1 MSSLNQMMK
10 FATVCVALLIAAGCT
25 QIKGAVEQGIT
36 AKRSYNDN
44 KARVLLQGNCDI
56 AVGSYWRVM
65 NNLERR
71 AVDTLCKGD
80 IQLPATP
87 AKRGESLAE

>member
-1 MSSLNQMMK
+1 MNAMVK
-10 FATVCVALLIAAGCT
+10 FATVCVALLTAAGCA
-25 QIKGAVEQGIT
+25 QIKGAVTQGIE
-36 AKRSYNDN
+36 AKRTYNDN

-80 IQLPATP
+80 IKLPQ
-87 AKRGESLAE
+87 AE

>member
-1 MSSLNQMMK
+1 MNAMLR
-10 FATVCVALLIAAGCT
+10 CAAGCLAILT
-25 QIKGAVEQGIT
+25 VAGCAQIKGAVTQGIA
-36 AKRSYNDN
+36 AKRTYNDN

-80 IQLPATP
+80 IKLPAAP
-87 AKRGESLAE
+87 AKRGESRGR

>member
-1 MSSLNQMMK
+1 MNPIRK
-10 FATVCVALLIAAGCT
+10 FGAVCVVLLAAAGCAN
-25 QIKGAVEQGIT
+25 IEGAVNQGIA
-36 AKRSYNDN
+36 AKQTYNDN
-44 KARVLLQGNCDI
+44 KARALLQANCDI

-80 IQLPATP
+80 IGLPP
-87 AKRGESLAE
+87 AE

>member
-1 MSSLNQMMK
+1 MAK
-10 FATVCVALLIAAGCT
+10 LLYIIPILFLAGCA
-25 QIKGAVEQGIT
+25 QIKGAVEQGVA
-36 AKRSYNDN
+36 AKRTYNDN
-44 KARVLLQGNCDI
+44 KARILLQGNCDI

-80 IQLPATP
+80 IKLPP
-87 AKRGESLAE
+87 AE